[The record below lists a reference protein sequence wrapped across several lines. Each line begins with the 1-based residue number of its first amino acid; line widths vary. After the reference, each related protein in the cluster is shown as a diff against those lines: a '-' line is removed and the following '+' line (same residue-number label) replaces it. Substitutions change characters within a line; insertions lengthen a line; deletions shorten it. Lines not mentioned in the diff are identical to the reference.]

1 MEGKKFKVRVNGNLT
16 TDIFNSLQEAM
27 QWVEAFAHGVTEVVI
42 ESIDVP
48 SSDIGIHDT
57 HTPVDDD
64 LLLG

>member
-16 TDIFNSLQEAM
+16 TDTFESLQEAM
-27 QWVEAFAHGVTEVVI
+27 AWVEAFAKGVNEVVI

-48 SSDIGIHDT
+48 RSEASE
-57 HTPVDDD
+57 PKNDD